1 MMAPI
6 PKNPAAE
13 EAMTHNAKI
22 RMEPTMWALI
32 IQAGRDTDMTA
43 TDWVRQVLRSALD
56 LHAQQMEAINRDPD
70 DDIPDPSDPGYAEY
84 VRERAAEERERIKAE
99 SEELGEPEPTKPQK
113 KLNVR
118 DCPHLHKYRSGG
130 RCGRCGLPVSQMVT
144 NAQGGRFGGSR
155 R

>member
-1 MMAPI
+1 MAPF

-56 LHAQQMEAINRDPD
+56 LHAQQMEAINHDPE
-70 DDIPDPSDPGYAEY
+70 DDIPDPSDPSYAEY
-84 VRERAAEERERIKAE
+84 VRRAAAEQRERIEAE
-99 SEELGEPEPTKPQK
+99 NAEQHPKEEKPER

-118 DCPHLHKYRSGG
+118 DCPHLHKHRVGG

-144 NAQGGRFGGSR
+144 SATGGRFGGR